1 MIQYFQLTP
10 EILLEYISLGDS
22 NSNKKDVC
30 GSDPI
35 MLLKSD
41 AFSSKYLFFKDDN
54 PAKIDSFSNLVLP
67 TNTMETQFV
76 VAKSKYQNFFSPF
89 NAHNRFMSKDM
100 YEEVGI
106 NYGENV
112 QKCEVKYDKC
122 IVHFT
127 SRKFFENYDSLIF
140 QAYIYMSDKTK
151 FYLSSFLLEKS
162 YDRTFKSENLLY
174 NEKLYTTHIEFDI
187 PSIASIIKTDNEVFN
202 MALYNA
208 IGPKKIM
215 GDSDDSDFKLSDII
229 LQNTPIGINI
239 YGATNVSNDNY
250 KTLKTSKINSIFIPY
265 AYNRL
270 DEIRVNIT
278 EASDGDYYI
287 IDPEITGYK
296 SFVDY
301 INSMGEN
308 IRAYMVMH
316 ELCLLEYNENG
327 VPEITHKE
335 HHIIDINDDD
345 EDVEIS
351 RKFDA
356 QIKYRPICIHTSDG
370 PTAKIID
377 KIKIINTVDSSSYEV
392 EGWAFVNSKKYG
404 KKLSRINLA
413 GQNENEENVRPR
425 PIINVYNKKVS
436 EDNTTLNGVGAL
448 GKGRGFVVENMSQN
462 ITSFIECTNIG
473 VSIVELSPDDIN

>member
-22 NSNKKDVC
+22 NNNKKDVC

-41 AFSSKYLFFKDDN
+41 AFSSKYLCFKDDK
-54 PAKIDSFSNLVLP
+54 PEKIDSFSHLVLP
-67 TNTMETQFV
+67 TNSMETQFV
-76 VAKSKYQNFFSPF
+76 VAKGKYPNQKFFDLF
-89 NAHNRFMSKDM
+89 NVHNMNM

-106 NYGENV
+106 TYGENV
-112 QKCEVKYDKC
+112 QKCEVNYDKC

-162 YDRTFKSENLLY
+162 FDRTFKSENLLY
-174 NEKLYTTHIEFDI
+174 NEKLYTTHIEFYI
-187 PSIASIIKTDNEVFN
+187 PSISSIIKNNNEVFN

-208 IGPKKIM
+208 IGPKMIM
-215 GDSDDSDFKLSDII
+215 GDSDDSDFKLSDIL

-239 YGATNVSNDNY
+239 YGVTNNGNDDY
-250 KTLKTSKINSIFIPY
+250 KRLKTSKINSIYIPY

-270 DEIRVNIT
+270 DEISVKIT
-278 EASDGDYYI
+278 EASDGDYFI
-287 IDPEITGYK
+287 IDPEIIGYN

-308 IRAYMVMH
+308 IRSYMVMH
-316 ELCLLEYNENG
+316 ELCLIEYNEYG
-327 VPEITHKE
+327 DEETTHKE

-345 EDVEIS
+345 EDVDIS
-351 RKFDA
+351 RKFDT
-356 QIKYRPICIHTSDG
+356 QIKYRPICMYSCDG
-370 PTAKIID
+370 CNARIVD
-377 KIKIINTVDSSSYEV
+377 KIKIINVVDSSSYEV
-392 EGWAFVNSKKYG
+392 EGWIDFDPKKYG
-404 KKLSRINLA
+404 KKIQRINLA
-413 GQNENEENVRPR
+413 GGEAVR

-436 EDNTTLNGVGAL
+436 EENTVPNGV
-448 GKGRGFVVENMSQN
+448 KGRGFVVENMTQN

>member
-22 NSNKKDVC
+22 DSNKKDVC

-100 YEEVGI
+100 YAEVGV

-187 PSIASIIKTDNEVFN
+187 PSIASIIKNDNEVFN

-208 IGPKKIM
+208 IGSKMIM

-316 ELCLLEYNENG
+316 ELCLLEYDENG
-327 VPEITHKE
+327 VDEITHRE

-356 QIKYRPICIHTSDG
+356 QIKYRPICMYSGEHCK
-370 PTAKIID
+370 AY
-377 KIKIINTVDSSSYEV
+377 IKDTIKVINIVDNSSYEV
-392 EGWAFVNSKKYG
+392 EGRAEVNRKKYG

-413 GQNENEENVRPR
+413 GTETVR

-436 EDNTTLNGVGAL
+436 EDNATLNGVGAL